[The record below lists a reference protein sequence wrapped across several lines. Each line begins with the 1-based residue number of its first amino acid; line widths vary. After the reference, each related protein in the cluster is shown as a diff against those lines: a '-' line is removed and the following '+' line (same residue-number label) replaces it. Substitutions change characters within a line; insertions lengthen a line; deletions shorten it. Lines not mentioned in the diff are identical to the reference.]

1 MACRCG
7 IFATDIPRHG
17 CEFLFE
23 GRAFYCLQAVYV
35 ETSDRIQVAR
45 VELGGEG
52 QEDVGFVEYEGLV
65 GVDVG

>member
-1 MACRCG
+1 
-7 IFATDIPRHG
+7 
-17 CEFLFE
+17 
-23 GRAFYCLQAVYV
+23 LQAVYV